1 MRSRYALEQTP
12 EQEEYELRMAEI
24 KANKLAKQNKARTST
39 KSTEI
44 TKSHASKI
52 LLEMQELEQ
61 KIPNE
66 KSRQEKLKMQLRLK
80 DLGNLLP
87 QIQSTENDFVDLGGS
102 SGLNPD
108 SYSKN
113 RTGVLFR
120 EPRRAYASKQRN
132 NNFATDP
139 QAGKA
144 WAIQNSQS
152 RQLNHNKTNNRFTTN
167 NEMNE
172 RLYNEARSVS
182 PKGMS
187 GSKRKRRTKRRKKTK
202 KKRRTKR
209 R

>member
-24 KANKLAKQNKARTST
+24 KANKLAKQNKTRTST
-39 KSTEI
+39 KSTQI
-44 TKSHASKI
+44 TKSDASKI

-87 QIQSTENDFVDLGGS
+87 QIPLTENGYDDLD
-102 SGLNPD
+102 GLSDGLDPD

-113 RTGVLFR
+113 RTGVKFPIQKK
-120 EPRRAYASKQRN
+120 EYASKERN
-132 NNFATDP
+132 SKFATDP

-144 WAIQNSQS
+144 WAIQNSRS
-152 RQLNHNKTNNRFTTN
+152 RQQTYTTHNNNNNNNNNNNINGFNTN
-167 NEMNE
+167 NETNKQFE
-172 RLYNEARSVS
+172 AARRLI
-182 PKGMS
+182 PKRMAG
-187 GSKRKRRTKRRKKTK
+187 GK
-202 KKRRTKR
+202 KKAEN
-209 R
+209 